1 MSNSLNSHIIKSQNL
16 DDSQKTLD
24 FRFVSG
30 KNTHLPGRH
39 VSLGFKGSL
48 SESVCDKNC

>member
-30 KNTHLPGRH
+30 KNTHLDMYLL
-39 VSLGFKGSL
+39 VLKEVLVNQFAIKI
-48 SESVCDKNC
+48 V